1 MRGRNEMSS
10 WATSTQQSERER
22 LRQVYVNRAF
32 ANLRKIL
39 PSYPINKKMSKHEIL
54 RGAIHYI
61 AFLERVRASQDRRAL
76 LQDNQAAVDD
86 HVNANV

>member
-1 MRGRNEMSS
+1 MRGRIESS
-10 WATSTQQSERER
+10 SSAAGVQQSERER

-39 PSYPINKKMSKHEIL
+39 PSYPVNKKMSKHEIL

-61 AFLERVRASQDRRAL
+61 SFLEQVRASQERTVLAEH
-76 LQDNQAAVDD
+76 NQPDTD
-86 HVNANV
+86 ESSDVND